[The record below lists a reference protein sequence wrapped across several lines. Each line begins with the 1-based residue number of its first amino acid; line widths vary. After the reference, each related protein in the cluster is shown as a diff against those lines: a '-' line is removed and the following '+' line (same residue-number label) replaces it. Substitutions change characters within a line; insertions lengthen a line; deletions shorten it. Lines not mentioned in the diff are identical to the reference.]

1 MSRRFRWTRPL
12 PGDSTVTITRVVGD
26 HEDGGGGRQRWYTLD
41 FPAGSDASVETDP
54 DGRVRAT
61 VDDDTH
67 WVTVDD
73 GAGLPRVRLRAGGAT
88 TAVHLP
94 GPTFDER
101 CTDAVAGDEAAA
113 RDLLTDVADPVALA
127 FACSEFLDSGPLAAL
142 LDTVAAASG
151 SASDDLHAARYDIL
165 RAGVTTPAG
174 PALDSRGAF
183 ETLAEG
189 LDRAAEIGD
198 VDAVDALAD
207 AMYIACNSPTAAQSL
222 LDSLGYDLR
231 DLETRGD
238 GRFFAYYLAHVAATG
253 GVGDAKHYVAG
264 RTAERSSAAA
274 TNRAEDADYWERG
287 AAWRDAVVPTADR
300 SFEAFAYVL
309 ANALYWTGE
318 VGRGDSRADELCFAG
333 AAAAAQTID
342 LDWVVGH
349 ARFERARTVGHRHR
363 SKRNHALALAAFDRA
378 RNIAGR
384 YSFLDPW
391 EPTYSHA
398 VVASNRYSTAGDHE
412 AAIAALAEGRDA
424 LAEQDVPPERREE
437 MLAHLDAQ
445 RNERRALLADDPE
458 TRVAHLEAAVENYE
472 SVDFE
477 RSLDRIREKLD
488 EAREAAD
495 EAVER
500 DAGGDAERELLTDIP
515 RKTLQATA
523 DRGPTLDDIP
533 SLHDFLTEPDPNA
546 VGSADPGVLP
556 DERDAGDGFG
566 ATDPPGY

>member
-12 PGDSTVTITRVVGD
+12 PGDGAVTITRIVGD
-26 HEDGGGGRQRWYTLD
+26 HEDGVDGRQRRYTLD
-41 FPAGSDASVETDP
+41 FPAGCDSSVEPTRGAQVDVE
-54 DGRVRAT
+54 DGV
-61 VDDDTH
+61 H

-73 GAGLPRVRLRAGGAT
+73 GAGLPRIRLRVADDT
-88 TAVHLP
+88 TAVRLP
-94 GPTFDER
+94 GPMVDER
-101 CTDAVAGDEAAA
+101 CTDAVGGDEGAA
-113 RDLLTDVADPVALA
+113 RDLLTDVAGPVALA
-127 FACSEFLDSGPLAAL
+127 FACGEFLDPGPLAAL

-189 LDRAAEIGD
+189 LDDAAEIGD

-207 AMYIACNSPTAAQSL
+207 AVDVACDSPREAGAL

-231 DLETRGD
+231 DLETQGD
-238 GRFFAYYLAHVAATG
+238 GRFFAHHLAHVAATG
-253 GVGDAKHYVAG
+253 GVGEAKRYAAG
-264 RTAERSSAAA
+264 RPTELSYDQATTQAE
-274 TNRAEDADYWERG
+274 NADYWERG
-287 AAWRDAVVPTADR
+287 AAWRDAVVPAAGR
-300 SFEAFAYVL
+300 SLEAFAYVL

-333 AAAAAQTID
+333 AAAAARAID

-349 ARFERARTVGHRHR
+349 ARFERARSVGHRHR
-363 SKRNHALALAAFDRA
+363 SKRNHALALNAFDRA
-378 RNIAGR
+378 RSIAGQ
-384 YSFLDPW
+384 YGFLDPW

-398 VVASNRYSTAGDHE
+398 VVASNRHSTAGDHE

-458 TRVAHLEAAVENYE
+458 TRVAHLETAVENYE
-472 SVDFE
+472 SVDFA
-477 RSLDRIREKLD
+477 RSLERVREKLS
-488 EAREAAD
+488 EARDAAD

-500 DAGGDAERELLTDIP
+500 DAGDDPARELLAGVP
-515 RKTLQATA
+515 RKTLRTTA
-523 DRGPTLDDIP
+523 DRGPTLEDIP
-533 SLHDFLTEPDPNA
+533 SLHDFLTEPDPDA

-556 DERDAGDGFG
+556 DERGDGDEFG
-566 ATDPPGY
+566 APNSPGY